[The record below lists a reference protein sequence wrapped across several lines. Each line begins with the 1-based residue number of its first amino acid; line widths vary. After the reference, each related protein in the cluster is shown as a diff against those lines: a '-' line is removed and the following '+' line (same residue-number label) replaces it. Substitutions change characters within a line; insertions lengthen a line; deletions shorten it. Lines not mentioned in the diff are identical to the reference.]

1 MTQEKALRHE
11 AVHLHRDGTE
21 IPVEVSTRNLVSTDQ
36 EIHCTIVRDLSEQ
49 KRYDAEIRRM
59 NDDLELRVQER
70 TRDLRE
76 SQEQLLE
83 SEKMAALGRLVA
95 SVTHEINTPIGIGVT
110 ASSHLR
116 DKLET
121 TRVSYQSGNMKR
133 SDFESFLADS
143 DDISR
148 MILTNLDK
156 AARLIQG
163 FKGVAVDQ
171 SDDAKRSFD
180 LAVYLDEIMLS
191 LRPRFKRTRIAI
203 DVDCPE
209 GIVVDSY
216 PGALSQTI
224 TNLMMNSLNHG
235 FTGSETGRISIR
247 AKQENGNV
255 QLSFQ
260 DDGVGMSD
268 DVRRKIFEPFFT
280 TKRGQGGSGLGMHV
294 VYTAVTESLGGTIV
308 CESAPDEGAT
318 FLIEFPLT
326 RGGDHE

>member
-1 MTQEKALRHE
+1 
-11 AVHLHRDGTE
+11 
-21 IPVEVSTRNLVSTDQ
+21 
-36 EIHCTIVRDLSEQ
+36 
-49 KRYDAEIRRM
+49 
-59 NDDLELRVQER
+59 
-70 TRDLRE
+70 
-76 SQEQLLE
+76 
-83 SEKMAALGRLVA
+83 
-95 SVTHEINTPIGIGVT
+95 
-110 ASSHLR
+110 
-116 DKLET
+116 
-121 TRVSYQSGNMKR
+121 
-133 SDFESFLADS
+133 
-143 DDISR
+143 
-148 MILTNLDK
+148 
-156 AARLIQG
+156 
-163 FKGVAVDQ
+163 
-171 SDDAKRSFD
+171 
-180 LAVYLDEIMLS
+180 MLS

-308 CESAPDEGAT
+308 CESAPG
-318 FLIEFPLT
+318 T
-326 RGGDHE
+326 RARPSSSNSL